1 MHINDFCKRRNF
13 LIRYKYQIKF
23 LGTKILGK
31 ICREKNFDKF
41 FKTINGSNIGIF
53 VFILVEN

>member
-41 FKTINGSNIGIF
+41 FKTIYGSNI
-53 VFILVEN
+53 VILVFVPVLN